1 LKNLVRRGD
10 VQLTDKAQLAVARY
24 FDQEMMRL
32 VLDKISNT
40 TTIPALMMAAA
51 ANNVNGTS
59 IMRLL
64 LEGQDNFTITDDL
77 VAVVRENS
85 NSDDIMELLLRKDG
99 VNVYNETLVM
109 LVRLCN
115 VEAIRLVLDVQEDI
129 LIMDEVVKEAA
140 LN

>member
-1 LKNLVRRGD
+1 MKNLVRRGD